1 MNRTAKRTA
10 LISMLLVALM
20 AGSVLSLRKVE
31 AERGHEATLEE
42 VLYLPSGKMLKR
54 LSPAH

>member
-1 MNRTAKRTA
+1 MSPATQKTA
-10 LISMLLVALM
+10 LISTLLVTLL

-42 VLYLPSGKMLKR
+42 VLYLHSGQVLKR
-54 LSPAH
+54 